1 MHGIEL
7 NLLGKMHNP
16 LLGFYNLVKNHTQI
30 FLSRVRTA
38 ITKAVSQ
45 PDVQDLL
52 LQTLAF
58 ENANA
63 DCQKAL
69 CPLRAQG
76 APLDEYIKACIDV
89 GSESF
94 KANLLAATLNNAI
107 KKGKQNA
114 MDVEKLDI

>member
-52 LQTLAF
+52 LQTLTF

-63 DCQKAL
+63 DCQKTL
-69 CPLRAQG
+69 CILRVQG
-76 APLDEYIKACIDV
+76 APLDEYTKALYGCWIRK
-89 GSESF
+89 F
-94 KANLLAATLNNAI
+94 KS
-107 KKGKQNA
+107 
-114 MDVEKLDI
+114 